1 MGPMNRELAPR
12 LKAAVA
18 ASVELQARDALK
30 NVGLAAAMTDA
41 LLARGVPTPI
51 AHLASEIGA
60 LAFKQGFAQWLQ
72 ADHDDPLAPHTLAA
86 LEDLRAASQS
96 LS

>member
-1 MGPMNRELAPR
+1 
-12 LKAAVA
+12 
-18 ASVELQARDALK
+18 
-30 NVGLAAAMTDA
+30 VGLAADMTNA
-41 LLARGVPTPI
+41 LIARGVPNPL
-51 AHLASEIGA
+51 AHLASEVGA

-72 ADHDDPLAPHTLAA
+72 ADHDAALAPYLLAA